1 MKVAALALVTLA
13 LTLAT
18 VVASA
23 ADLCIYEPCAPAE
36 DGTYAL
42 PDLPYPYDS
51 LEPSIDN
58 KTMGFHH
65 DVHFKGYTTKMN
77 KALAEMLQA
86 DGTIEERMTSV
97 DVANSDPSSI
107 FFLNNGGGYLN
118 HKMYFA
124 TMGPGGSP
132 ISPDGPLAA
141 KIDEDFGS
149 YQNMT
154 EELTAAAKSVFG
166 SGWAFLVLDPATGDL
181 SILAQPNQNS
191 PYLQNLVPL
200 LGVDVWEHAYY
211 LKQGPKRMD
220 YVANWWD
227 VVDFAKVE
235 EAYAKVASS

>member
-1 MKVAALALVTLA
+1 
-13 LTLAT
+13 
-18 VVASA
+18 
-23 ADLCIYEPCAPAE
+23 
-36 DGTYAL
+36 
-42 PDLPYPYDS
+42 
-51 LEPSIDN
+51 
-58 KTMGFHH
+58 MG
-65 DVHFKGYTTKMN
+65 
-77 KALAEMLQA
+77 ALAEMPQA
-86 DGTIEERMTSV
+86 DGTIEEMMTSV
-97 DVANSDPSSI
+97 DVSNSDPSSI

-181 SILAQPNQNS
+181 SILAP
-191 PYLQNLVPL
+191 P

-227 VVDFAKVE
+227 V
-235 EAYAKVASS
+235 

>member
-1 MKVAALALVTLA
+1 MGDPRLKESTPEIDPRPTMKVAALALVTLA

-77 KALAEMLQA
+77 KALAEMPQA

-107 FFLNNGGGYLN
+107 FFLNNGGGY
-118 HKMYFA
+118 
-124 TMGPGGSP
+124 
-132 ISPDGPLAA
+132 
-141 KIDEDFGS
+141 
-149 YQNMT
+149 
-154 EELTAAAKSVFG
+154 
-166 SGWAFLVLDPATGDL
+166 L